1 MTALIEKCGNF
12 YPMSS
17 VTPDA
22 MRAAAAVFKR
32 NGGVLRTSTA
42 IAQGVHPRTL
52 YRMRDE
58 GLLEQL
64 SRGVYHL
71 AALPLPEQPDVV
83 AVMQRVPNGVVSL
96 VSALALHGLTTQIPG
111 AVDVALERGAK
122 RPRIDYPPI
131 RVFFMSSASFGDG
144 VEEMRIG
151 GFAVPLF
158 GVAKTVADCFK
169 FRSRV
174 GHDVAVEALRD
185 AIRTRR
191 ATPAEVMQAARV
203 DRVGALVRPYLEAL
217 Q

>member
-1 MTALIEKCGNF
+1 MPALIEKCGKF

-17 VTPDA
+17 VNPDA

-32 NGGVLRTSTA
+32 SGGVLRTSTA

-52 YRMRDE
+52 YGMRDE

-83 AVMQRVPNGVVSL
+83 AVMQRVPNGVISL
-96 VSALALHGLTTQIPG
+96 VSALALHGLTTQIPHS
-111 AVDVALERGAK
+111 VDVALERGAK

-131 RVFFMSSASFGDG
+131 RVFSMSSASFTAG
-144 VEEMRIG
+144 VDEMRIG
-151 GFAVPLF
+151 GHPVPVF
-158 GVAKTVADCFK
+158 SVAKTIADCFK

-174 GHDVAVEALRD
+174 GHDVAVEALRE

-191 ATPAEVMQAARV
+191 TTPGEVMQSARV
-203 DRVGALVRPYLEAL
+203 DRVGAVVRPYLEAL